1 MDLQYNKTDSVV
13 LPITNTRI
21 SASEYNQIAG
31 SLMHIVNTSGLTP
44 DVNDNG
50 QLLAAL
56 KGIVGFTL
64 VETYTSGTS
73 WYKVWEERN
82 PETGLLI
89 GKWCEQGGIYTV
101 SVTHGGTYDITLL
114 KPYKDTDYSV
124 LSSFFTDKNAST
136 SAFTVQTCFSA
147 KNTTGF
153 NFNYGAQ
160 SGTSATLHYTWRAS
174 GYIA

>member
-56 KGIVGFTL
+56 KGIVGQTL

-82 PETGLLI
+82 PETGILI
-89 GKWCEQGGIYTV
+89 GKWCEQGGQSNLANGTITFLKQFSNTNYNFALAHNALNSGHWEVGVEIDTYTV
-101 SVTHGGTYDITLL
+101 SN
-114 KPYKDTDYSV
+114 
-124 LSSFFTDKNAST
+124 FTFHQWQAG
-136 SAFTVQTCFSA
+136 AVGY
-147 KNTTGF
+147 TGVF
-153 NFNYGAQ
+153 W
-160 SGTSATLHYTWRAS
+160 WRAS

>member
-31 SLMHIVNTSGLTP
+31 SLMHIVNASGLTP

-56 KGIVGFTL
+56 QKLVGTAV
-64 VETYTSGTS
+64 VETYTNGTS
-73 WYKVWEERN
+73 GYRLFAD
-82 PETGLLI
+82 GY
-89 GKWCEQGGIYTV
+89 CEQWGQSNLANGTITFLKQFSNTNYNFALAHNALNAGHHEIGVEIDTYTV
-101 SVTHGGTYDITLL
+101 SN
-114 KPYKDTDYSV
+114 
-124 LSSFFTDKNAST
+124 FT
-136 SAFTVQTCFSA
+136 FHQW
-147 KNTTGF
+147 
-153 NFNYGAQ
+153 Q
-160 SGTSATLHYTWRAS
+160 SGKVGYTGVFWWRAS